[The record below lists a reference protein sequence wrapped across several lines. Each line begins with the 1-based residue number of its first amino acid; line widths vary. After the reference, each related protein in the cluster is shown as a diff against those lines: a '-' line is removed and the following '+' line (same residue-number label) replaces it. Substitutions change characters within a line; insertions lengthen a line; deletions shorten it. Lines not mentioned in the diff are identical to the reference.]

1 LKKLSK
7 NNNLLIAGGTG
18 FIGKNVAKHALNKG
32 FNVTI
37 ISKNKLSLSKKI
49 NKVEYINVDIND
61 KRRLFLKLKNRSF
74 NYVINLSGYV
84 NHANYFNGGNE
95 IFDTH
100 FNGTVN
106 LVECVNN
113 KTLKNF
119 IQIGSSD
126 EYGSNIS
133 PQIEQMREKPIS
145 PYSCAKVA
153 ATHFLQMLHKTHK
166 FPVII
171 LRLFLVYGIGQKNNR
186 FIPQVIEGCIKKK
199 SFPVS
204 SGNQIRDFC
213 YIDDVVKAIISSLRN
228 KKSFGEVINIASG
241 NPVKIKHVI
250 NSIIKKVGFGKADFG
265 KIKHRDF
272 ENMKLYADVT
282 KAKKLLKWKPTTALD
297 QGLDLIINSKLKN
310 E

>member
-18 FIGKNVAKHALNKG
+18 FVGKNVAKHALNKG

-37 ISKNKLSLSKKI
+37 ISKNKPSLSNKI
-49 NKVEYINVDIND
+49 KNVEYINVDIND
-61 KRRLFLKLKNRSF
+61 KRRLFTKLKNRSF

-84 NHANYFNGGNE
+84 NHANYFNGGNK
-95 IFDTH
+95 IFETH

-113 KTLKNF
+113 KILKNF

-133 PQIEQMREKPIS
+133 PQKEQMREKPIS

-153 ATHFLQMLHKTHK
+153 STHFLQMLHKTHQ

-186 FIPQVIEGCIKKK
+186 FIPQVIEGCTKKK

-241 NPVKIKHVI
+241 NPVKIKCVI

-265 KIKHRDF
+265 KIKYRDF

-282 KAKKLLKWKPTTALD
+282 KAKKLLKWKPTIALD
-297 QGLDLIINSKLKN
+297 EGLDLIINSKLKR
-310 E
+310 

>member
-1 LKKLSK
+1 MKKLSK

-18 FIGKNVAKHALNKG
+18 FIGQNVAKQALNKG
-32 FNVTI
+32 FKVTI
-37 ISKNKLSLSKKI
+37 ISKNKPSLFNKI
-49 NKVEYINVDIND
+49 DKVEYINVDMNN
-61 KRRLFLKLKNRSF
+61 KKSLFLKLKDRSF

-84 NHANYFNGGNE
+84 DHTSYFNGGNK
-95 IFDTH
+95 IFDVH

-106 LVECVNN
+106 LVESINIKN
-113 KTLKNF
+113 LKNF

-133 PQIEQMREKPIS
+133 PQKEQMREKPIS

-153 ATHFLQMLHKTHK
+153 STHFLQMLHKTQK

-186 FIPQVIEGCIKKK
+186 FIPQVIEGCLKKK

-213 YIDDVVKAIISSLRN
+213 YIDDVVKAIISSLNN

-241 NPVKIKHVI
+241 NPIKIKHVI
-250 NSIIKKVGFGKADFG
+250 NNVIKKVGFGKADFG
-265 KIKHRDF
+265 KIKYRDF
-272 ENMKLYADVT
+272 ENMKLYADIT
-282 KAKKLLKWKPTTALD
+282 KAKKLLNWKPVIKLD
-297 QGLDLIINSKLKN
+297 QGLDLMINSKLKR
-310 E
+310 

>member
-1 LKKLSK
+1 MKKLSK

-37 ISKNKLSLSKKI
+37 ISKNKPSLSNKI
-49 NKVEYINVDIND
+49 KKVEYINVDIND

-84 NHANYFNGGNE
+84 NHANYFNGGSK

-113 KTLKNF
+113 KILKNF

-133 PQIEQMREKPIS
+133 PQKEQMREKPIS

-153 ATHFLQMLHKTHK
+153 STHFLQMLNKTHK

-171 LRLFLVYGIGQKNNR
+171 LRLFLVYGIGQKNDR

-265 KIKHRDF
+265 KIKYRDF

-282 KAKKLLKWKPTTALD
+282 KAKKLLNWKPAITLD
-297 QGLDLIINSKLKN
+297 QGLNLIINSKLKK
-310 E
+310 

>member
-1 LKKLSK
+1 MKKLSK

-37 ISKNKLSLSKKI
+37 ISKNKPALSNKI
-49 NKVEYINVDIND
+49 NNVQYINVDIND
-61 KRRLFLKLKNRSF
+61 KRRLFIKLKNRSF

-84 NHANYFNGGNE
+84 NHANYFNGGNK

-113 KTLKNF
+113 KILKNF

-133 PQIEQMREKPIS
+133 PQKEQMREKPIS

-153 ATHFLQMLHKTHK
+153 STHFLQMLHKTHQ

-265 KIKHRDF
+265 KIKYRNF

-282 KAKKLLKWKPTTALD
+282 KAKKLLNWKPTIALD
-297 QGLDLIINSKLKN
+297 EGLDLIINSKLKK
-310 E
+310 